1 MTASDDAA
9 QAHSAPICS
18 TADPPA
24 DGLRRFAVVWAGEAI
39 STLGRGL
46 TNFALSIWVL
56 QRTGSMA
63 HYSLLAIL
71 GLVPNLAVMLPA
83 GFLIDRYD
91 RRKLLVV
98 ANLCDGACK
107 LALLAL
113 LLAER
118 LQTPH
123 VYLLVGLSS
132 PCSAVVGLTVTALI
146 PGLVPRSQLARASG
160 LLQASQAIS
169 QLLPPLLAGV
179 LLEVIHLRG
188 VVWIDIATYAFALLA
203 AVFVPAGRP
212 ATNEPARSLLAD
224 ATAGWRYVLARRD
237 LLHLLFYSGAVTFFV
252 SFALVLI
259 PPMVLKLASPA
270 ELSRVLA
277 LSGLGYVVGS
287 GVMIAWGGPAR
298 RLNGSLLGATL
309 FALGTLV
316 TGLRPA
322 LTWVIAGGVVQFL
335 ALPLFNSCNFA
346 VWQARTP
353 TALAGRVFAVR
364 RLVTLSS
371 APLAFALAG
380 PLVDGWFEPRMARD
394 GAWGQHLGAWL
405 GAGPGRGF
413 GLLLVMLGG
422 LLLLVQV
429 VALSSQRL
437 QALERLVDLPTV
449 QDVS

>member
-1 MTASDDAA
+1 MTSRANEQLSGVLADEAA
-9 QAHSAPICS
+9 APLDG
-18 TADPPA
+18 APD
-24 DGLRRFAVVWAGEAI
+24 DGLRRFAIVWAGETI

-46 TNFALSIWVL
+46 TNFALSIWLL

-91 RRKLLVV
+91 RRRLLIV

-107 LALLAL
+107 LALLVL
-113 LLAER
+113 LLGSR
-118 LQTPH
+118 LETWH

-146 PGLVPRSQLARASG
+146 PGLVPRPQLSRASG
-160 LLQASQAIS
+160 LLQASQALA
-169 QLLPPLLAGV
+169 QLLPPLLAGA
-179 LLEVIHLRG
+179 LLEVIDLRG
-188 VVWIDIATYAFALLA
+188 VVWIDLATYAFAFLAAAYVPPGRPIGMQRVHGLLA
-203 AVFVPAGRP
+203 
-212 ATNEPARSLLAD
+212 E

-237 LLHLLFYSGAVTFFV
+237 LLHLLLYSGTVTFFV
-252 SFALVLI
+252 SFALVLV
-259 PPMVLKLASPA
+259 PPLVLKLATPGDV
-270 ELSRVLA
+270 SRVLA

-287 GVMIAWGGPAR
+287 GVMIAWGGPAQ

-316 TGLRPA
+316 TGVRPS
-322 LTWVIAGGVVQFL
+322 LTWVIVGGVVQFL

-353 TALAGRVFAVR
+353 VNLAGRVFAVR

-380 PLVDGWFEPRMARD
+380 PLVDHWFEPRMAVG
-394 GAWGQHLGAWL
+394 GAWARAWGAWL
-405 GAGPGRGF
+405 GAGPGRGI
-413 GLLLVMLGG
+413 GLLLIALGG
-422 LLLLVQV
+422 LLLLTQG
-429 VALSSQRL
+429 VAFASRHLRAAEPL
-437 QALERLVDLPTV
+437 VER
-449 QDVS
+449 